1 MSRGTVDIKTIHL
14 SDLDEFLAFELL
26 EQPLPI
32 ALAISKK
39 DSQGNITILSGK
51 NNSVIDEKGIDFE
64 LSPSEYQSLDSV
76 NISDFTNQTVYTSSA
91 YEFFDFILMYCSELQ
106 CIADFY
112 GNSWR
117 IRIINFAE

>member
-26 EQPLPI
+26 EQTVPI

-51 NNSVIDEKGIDFE
+51 NNSVMDEKGIDFE

-91 YEFFDFILMYCSELQ
+91 YEFFDFILMYCSELE
-106 CIADFY
+106 CIADFC